1 MNVAD
6 KNAKLITPAQDA
18 IFVKGDSIRL
28 AVPLA
33 ISASLSVA
41 LVTSN
46 WPDGNP
52 WAATNVTAAVFAAI
66 AIVLAV
72 FYRKGWAKRL
82 APWLLFFAVLVDVWE
97 VTTAKLG
104 LLPVPPPQ
112 ALWGW

>member
-6 KNAKLITPAQDA
+6 SNAKLITPGQDA

-41 LVTSN
+41 LVKSN
-46 WPDGNP
+46 WTDGNP
-52 WAATNVTAAVFAAI
+52 LAATNATAAFFTVI

-72 FYRKGWAKRL
+72 FHRKGWAKRL
-82 APWLLFFAVLVDVWE
+82 APWLLFFAVLVDLWE

-104 LLPVPPPQ
+104 PLPVPSP
-112 ALWGW
+112 LWGW